1 MFSFGIFKQTK
12 PVQPKIDILE
22 TINKI
27 NEQLSTLEKRQ
38 NQLETKIK
46 IQIQDAK
53 NKAEKNNKKA
63 ALMSLQLKKI
73 YENELNNLYS
83 MTMQLENQKN
93 ALETASMNTSYIS
106 TISTVKTVLKET
118 NINADKIDDLFME
131 IKEQIEEIQSI
142 SSIMKEPLNELL
154 DNDELL
160 NELDELY
167 GEPTIELP
175 KVPSKQIIVQNGL
188 VQSKEDADIEKLRIE
203 MMM

>member
-1 MFSFGIFKQTK
+1 MFSFEIFKK
-12 PVQPKIDILE
+12 PVKPKVNILE
-22 TINKI
+22 TINQI

-131 IKEQIEEIQSI
+131 IKEQMEEIESI
-142 SSIMKEPLNELL
+142 NSIMKEPFNELL
-154 DNDELL
+154 NDEELL
-160 NELDELY
+160 KELDELNE
-167 GEPTIELP
+167 EPTVKTINDLP
-175 KVPSKQIIVQNGL
+175 QVPTNQIQI
-188 VQSKEDADIEKLRIE
+188 KEDEEIEKLRIE